1 MSEGQPDIVDAPA
14 RKIKKE
20 RKIPL
25 STVVFVILLV
35 AVVSFIGGTRSRS
48 VISLISGSSASLD
61 LTSLNDLYSILAAKY
76 DGKLDSEALLEGAK
90 HGLVDAVG
98 DPYTVFLNA
107 SEARALDDD
116 LNGTFEGIGAEL
128 SKINGVLTVTGLV
141 GDSPAQQAGL
151 LVDDQI
157 AKVNDEETA
166 SLTVGQAVQKIRGEK
181 GTTVKLTIL
190 RGETTKEVSIVR
202 NTITSESVQWEV
214 LDGSVGYM
222 RITRFSDD
230 TARLSRKA
238 AEELTQKGVK
248 SILLDLRGNGG
259 GLLTAAQDVSSLWL
273 NNKVVVTERRGGQVT
288 NTLRSGTNPVLEGMK
303 TIVLVDGGSASAS
316 EIVAG
321 ALRDNDAATLVGT
334 TTYGKGSVQAILSLG
349 DGSQLKVTIARW
361 HTPSGQNIN
370 QEGIAPDVK
379 VERTE
384 ADTSAGK
391 DTQKDTALQ
400 QLR

>member
-1 MSEGQPDIVDAPA
+1 MSKDQPVTADTPTHNV
-14 RKIKKE
+14 KKE
-20 RKIPL
+20 RKVPL
-25 STVVFVILLV
+25 STVIFLV
-35 AVVSFIGGTRSRS
+35 VLVGVVSFVGGTRSRS
-48 VISLISGSSASLD
+48 VLSLISGAPASLD
-61 LTSLNDLYSILAAKY
+61 TASLNDLYSLLVAKY
-76 DGKLDSEALLEGAK
+76 DGDLDSDKLLEGAK

-98 DPYTVFLNA
+98 DPYTVFLNTE
-107 SEARALDDD
+107 EARALDDD

-128 SKINGVLTVTGLV
+128 SKINGVLTITGLI

-157 AKVNDEETA
+157 VKVNDEETA

-190 RGETTKEVSIVR
+190 RGETTKEVSIIR
-202 NTITSESVQWEV
+202 NTITSDSVQWEV

-222 RITRFSDD
+222 RITRFGDD

-238 AEELTQKGVK
+238 AEELKQKGVK

-259 GLLTAAQDVSSLWL
+259 GLLTAAQDVSGLWL

-303 TIVLVDGGSASAS
+303 TVVLVDGGSASAS

-321 ALRDNDAATLVGT
+321 ALRDNSAATLVGT
-334 TTYGKGSVQAILSLG
+334 TTYGKGSVQVILDLG
-349 DGSQLKVTIARW
+349 DGSKLKVTIARW
-361 HTPSGQNIN
+361 YTPNGRNIN
-370 QEGIAPDVK
+370 EEGIAPDVK
-379 VERTE
+379 VEPTE
-384 ADTSAGK
+384 ADRNSGI
-391 DTQKDTALQ
+391 DSQKNAALER
-400 QLR
+400 LR

>member
-141 GDSPAQQAGL
+141 GDSPAQQSGL

-157 AKVNDEETA
+157 TKINDEETVG
-166 SLTVGQAVQKIRGEK
+166 LTVGQAVQRIRGEK

-190 RGETTKEVSIVR
+190 RSETTKDITITR
-202 NTITSESVQWEV
+202 NTISSESVKWEI
-214 LDGSVGYM
+214 LDGSIGYM
-222 RITRFSDD
+222 RITRFGDD

-238 AEELTQKGVK
+238 AEEFKQKGVT
-248 SILLDLRGNGG
+248 SVLLDLRGNGG
-259 GLLTAAQDVSSLWL
+259 GLLSAAQDVSGLWL
-273 NNKVVVTERRGGQVT
+273 DNKVVVTERRGGRVT
-288 NTLRSGTNPVLEGMK
+288 NTLRSGTNPLLEGVK
-303 TIVLVDGGSASAS
+303 TTVLVDEASASAS

-321 ALRDNDAATLVGT
+321 ALRDNNAATLLGT
-334 TTYGKGSVQAILSLG
+334 TTYGKGSVQVILDLG
-349 DGSQLKVTIARW
+349 DGSKLKVTIARW
-361 HTPSGQNIN
+361 YTPNGRNIN
-370 QEGIAPDVK
+370 EEGIAPDVK
-379 VERTE
+379 IERNE
-384 ADTSAGK
+384 ADTAAGK
-391 DTQKDTALQ
+391 DTQKEAALER
-400 QLR
+400 LR